1 MVKMT
6 VKIVMNIIIRKRG
19 KWGSSNSPILA
30 VPAVTTVD
38 KQAIEVTW
46 NEKKMHLRNP
56 SYDSP
61 RKNEKD
67 LRNWPKDPNFCTTTT
82 RP

>member
-1 MVKMT
+1 MFKNSMKRVKMT

-19 KWGSSNSPILA
+19 KWGSSKSPILA

-46 NEKKMHLRNP
+46 NEKKMHL
-56 SYDSP
+56 SP
-61 RKNEKD
+61 KN
-67 LRNWPKDPNFCTTTT
+67 L
-82 RP
+82 